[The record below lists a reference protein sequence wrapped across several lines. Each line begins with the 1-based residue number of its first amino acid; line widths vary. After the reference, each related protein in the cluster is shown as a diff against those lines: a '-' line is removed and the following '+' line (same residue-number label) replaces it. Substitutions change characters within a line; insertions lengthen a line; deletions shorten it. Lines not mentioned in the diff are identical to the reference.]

1 MLQDALL
8 ALDIGGSAVKYG
20 IWTKHQLINQAQF
33 PTPLTRNRFYSE
45 VEQLRDQFATDF
57 HLTGIAVSCPGDPD
71 EQTGIIHG
79 MSYVPFLHL
88 GEFQTEFATR
98 LGLPVSL
105 QNDADSAALAE
116 MTAGIGQGHLSALFT
131 IIGSGIGLS
140 IIENGTILKTTA
152 DKIDNFE
159 KFIADAIKT
168 LNNSKVSPVQIGKT
182 VSLRNFKL
190 PNTIDGKTVFE
201 LADQGDPIATQE
213 VTQMYAALAEIML
226 FLNVAYTPEI
236 IGVGGGISQRT
247 DLLPKLNAAID
258 ALLADDNSSIN
269 RYWQRRV
276 GAPTPIPVPHIE
288 ICHFNQDANLIGA
301 VYHFL
306 EQECVVNRV
315 SDED

>member
-1 MLQDALL
+1 MPQDALL

-20 IWTKHQLINQAQF
+20 IWTNHQLIKQAQF
-33 PTPLTRNRFYSE
+33 PTPLTRNRFYTE
-45 VEQLRDQFATDF
+45 VEQLRDQFATNF
-57 HLTGIAVSCPGDPD
+57 HLIGIAVSCPGNPD

-98 LGLPVSL
+98 LNLPVTL

-140 IIENGTILKTTA
+140 IVENGTILKTIA
-152 DKIDNFE
+152 DKIDNFD
-159 KFIADAIKT
+159 KFIADTIKT

-182 VSLRNFKL
+182 VALRNFKL
-190 PNTIDGKTVFE
+190 PNTIDGKTAFE
-201 LADQGDPIATQE
+201 LADQGNPIATQE

-226 FLNVAYTPEI
+226 FLNVAYAPEI
-236 IGVGGGISQRT
+236 IGIGGGISQRA

-258 ALLADDNSSIN
+258 TLLADDNSSIK
-269 RYWQRRV
+269 RYWQRRA
-276 GAPTPIPVPHIE
+276 GSTAPIPVPHIE
-288 ICHFNQDANLIGA
+288 ICHFNQNANLIGA

-306 EQECVVNRV
+306 KRECPI
-315 SDED
+315 SSITSKD